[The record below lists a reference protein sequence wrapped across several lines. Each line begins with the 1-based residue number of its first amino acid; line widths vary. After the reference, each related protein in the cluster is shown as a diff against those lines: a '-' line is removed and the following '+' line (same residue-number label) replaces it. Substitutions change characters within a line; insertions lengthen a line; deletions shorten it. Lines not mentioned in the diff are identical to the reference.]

1 MGASVDAGEWEGRE
15 ETEIEFAMFKST
27 PADGDEHKNHSD
39 HWRKENE
46 ITGPAWGEKSGLI
59 GSRGRD
65 PSAAKLKAF
74 RSRDRTPPFAKPMLI
89 LELSIEAKEGPAAP
103 SRLITSSLAKVIY
116 GTTSV
121 TFALAVVRLRGCWYM

>member
-74 RSRDRTPPFAKPMLI
+74 RSRDRTPPFAKPNADPRAV
-89 LELSIEAKEGPAAP
+89 SRSQGGPRGSVEADHFVFG
-103 SRLITSSLAKVIY
+103 
-116 GTTSV
+116 
-121 TFALAVVRLRGCWYM
+121 